1 MDKSVVEGSKPILLL
16 EGKTAIVTGGGR
28 GIGAAISKLLASR
41 GANVIVN
48 YLSNKGS
55 AERVVEEIKVG
66 KERGLA
72 SGDALAIQADVRDAN
87 QVKHMVEEATK
98 QYGQIDILVS
108 NANIGRYSLKP
119 FLETTWDD
127 FSQRFS
133 DEMKAAYE
141 VTRAV
146 LPAMINKHYGKLIYI
161 TSGSAR
167 YTMPAG
173 AIAFATAKSS
183 LVTFSRYIAQEF
195 GREGITANVIAP
207 GLTETD
213 TNAYMPQEA
222 KQQMA
227 SLTALGRVGKPED
240 VARVVVFLATDD
252 SNFVTGTYMP
262 VDGGFILVG

>member
-1 MDKSVVEGSKPILLL
+1 MGNPVEGGSKSSL

-28 GIGAAISKLLASR
+28 GIGAAISKLLAAR
-41 GANVIVN
+41 GANVIAN
-48 YLSNKGS
+48 YLSNKES
-55 AERVVEEIKVG
+55 AERVVSEIKASKEG
-66 KERGLA
+66 KHAR

-87 QVKHMVEEATK
+87 QVQRMVDEGIK
-98 QYGQIDILVS
+98 QYGNIDILVS
-108 NANIGRYSLKP
+108 NANVSQYRLKP

-127 FSQRFS
+127 FSQRFA

-146 LPAMINKHYGKLIYI
+146 LPSMIKKHYGKLIYI

-167 YTMPAG
+167 YTMPNG
-173 AIAFATAKSS
+173 AIAFATAKSG

-195 GREGITANVIAP
+195 GREGITANVVAP

-213 TNAYMPQEA
+213 ANVYMPQQA
-222 KQQMA
+222 KQQIA

-240 VARVVVFLATDD
+240 VAGAVAFLASDD
-252 SNFVTGTYMP
+252 SNFMTGTYTP
-262 VDGGFILVG
+262 VDGGFVLVG